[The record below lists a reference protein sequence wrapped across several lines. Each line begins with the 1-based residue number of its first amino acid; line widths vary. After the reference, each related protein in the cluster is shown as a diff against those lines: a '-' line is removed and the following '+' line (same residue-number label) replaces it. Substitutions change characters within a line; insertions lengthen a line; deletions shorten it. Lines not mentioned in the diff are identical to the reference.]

1 MPQEPSTVADSREP
15 GDSKPEGAP
24 SARDLAAPRTRPR
37 MVRSARRMGGL
48 AAAFV
53 VVALPLVLYIG
64 SATPDASS
72 PELVG
77 RGGDGARERRV
88 QDSTSNEIGAS
99 CLLVETE
106 YDANG
111 DAVEVISHLPEGA
124 GFGNCP
130 ENGVLPDR
138 LTCKPECNGAWP
150 RPPPLAPL
158 PFHRAAVALSR
169 RAAIYSPAHR
179 RVPPR
184 STRPPARPRT
194 RVAPGCVRRVG
205 IARRVPLRRRIP
217 SQTVRRM
224 RSLPTT

>member
-1 MPQEPSTVADSREP
+1 
-15 GDSKPEGAP
+15 
-24 SARDLAAPRTRPR
+24 

-88 QDSTSNEIGAS
+88 QDSTSNAIGAS

-111 DAVEVISHLPEGA
+111 DAVEVISNTQDRSNRHGH
-124 GFGNCP
+124 CP
-130 ENGVLPDR
+130 
-138 LTCKPECNGAWP
+138 
-150 RPPPLAPL
+150 
-158 PFHRAAVALSR
+158 F
-169 RAAIYSPAHR
+169 
-179 RVPPR
+179 R
-184 STRPPARPRT
+184 STSTSCRAGLAFASRCAACHPAT
-194 RVAPGCVRRVG
+194 SCSGF
-205 IARRVPLRRRIP
+205 L
-217 SQTVRRM
+217 
-224 RSLPTT
+224 

>member
-1 MPQEPSTVADSREP
+1 
-15 GDSKPEGAP
+15 
-24 SARDLAAPRTRPR
+24 

-48 AAAFV
+48 AAVFV

-138 LTCKPECNGAWP
+138 LTCKPECNGASASASAS
-150 RPPPLAPL
+150 RSS
-158 PFHRAAVALSR
+158 AVPSR
-169 RAAIYSPAHR
+169 RRRPVPSRRNLFTRSSPCA
-179 RVPPR
+179 
-184 STRPPARPRT
+184 TALRPPAC
-194 RVAPGCVRRVG
+194 APPHSCGAGMR
-205 IARRVPLRRRIP
+205 
-217 SQTVRRM
+217 QTGWYCET
-224 RSLPTT
+224 SSAATTDT